1 MTARLLWLKKWNFSG
16 NISEVYMRLY
26 IRMGYMLVAIGRQTA
41 AFALGRRQDLT
52 TPLCIVRM
60 LEHPIHPNYNYW
72 FIHTRCFFM
81 GWQYWPLSAMRS

>member
-26 IRMGYMLVAIGRQTA
+26 VRMGYMLVAIGRQTA

-52 TPLCIVRM
+52 TPL
-60 LEHPIHPNYNYW
+60 
-72 FIHTRCFFM
+72 
-81 GWQYWPLSAMRS
+81 